1 MSYSQ
6 HSPSHF
12 LSEHL
17 LERDPI
23 TQNFPKS
30 FTHQNLTYKYWKR
43 GDDTS
48 CYYVRSDGIV
58 CRYYEHTDSGQL
70 VQIALHINDKS
81 YLAFKVNGEYYL
93 VISLMLELFLPDMPQ
108 SNYLIT
114 A

>member
-6 HSPSHF
+6 HSQSKL
-12 LSEHL
+12 LSEYL

-23 TQNFPKS
+23 TQLFPKS
-30 FTHQNLTYKYWKR
+30 FTHQNLMYKYWKR
-43 GDDTS
+43 GNDTS

-58 CRYYEHTDSGQL
+58 CRYYEHPDSGQL
-70 VQIALHINDKS
+70 VQIILYVNDQS
-81 YLAFKVNGEYYL
+81 YLAVKVNGEYYL

>member
-6 HSPSHF
+6 HSQSKL
-12 LSEHL
+12 LSEYL

-23 TQNFPKS
+23 TQHFPKS
-30 FTHQNLTYKYWKR
+30 FTHQNLMYKYWKR
-43 GDDTS
+43 GNVTS

-58 CRYYEHTDSGQL
+58 CRYYEHPDSGQL
-70 VQIALHINDKS
+70 VQIILYVNDQS
-81 YLAFKVNGEYYL
+81 YLAVKVNGEYYL